1 MKVKKISRKT
11 LKINKTRKNTRR
23 RNTKR
28 RNTKRR
34 NYTKKKKTR
43 ILKGG
48 ANIEEIIRGLG
59 LDPNDNDDPLVRELR
74 SGNLVGTSDLAAERA
89 ADQEAAELAAKLAKD
104 LQAAEEL
111 AKSFAEEDKAA
122 ELAPLAAA
130 GGDQFEPEPESVPWT
145 EASESEKTRAKQNPT
160 DIISQTG
167 NSERVFTC
175 PYCKGIFLMS
185 PQEEACKIL
194 RHGVTDMKGKKQC
207 PPHMNEGDVKATI
220 EKIRRENASLLD
232 VYCFAPLQI
241 QGDKLHIH
249 PNEYNS

>member
-1 MKVKKISRKT
+1 M
-11 LKINKTRKNTRR
+11 
-23 RNTKR
+23 
-28 RNTKRR
+28 
-34 NYTKKKKTR
+34 
-43 ILKGG
+43 
-48 ANIEEIIRGLG
+48 
-59 LDPNDNDDPLVRELR
+59 
-74 SGNLVGTSDLAAERA
+74 
-89 ADQEAAELAAKLAKD
+89 
-104 LQAAEEL
+104 
-111 AKSFAEEDKAA
+111 
-122 ELAPLAAA
+122 
-130 GGDQFEPEPESVPWT
+130 PWT

-175 PYCKGIFLMS
+175 PYCRGIFLMS

-241 QGDKLHIH
+241 QRDKLHIH